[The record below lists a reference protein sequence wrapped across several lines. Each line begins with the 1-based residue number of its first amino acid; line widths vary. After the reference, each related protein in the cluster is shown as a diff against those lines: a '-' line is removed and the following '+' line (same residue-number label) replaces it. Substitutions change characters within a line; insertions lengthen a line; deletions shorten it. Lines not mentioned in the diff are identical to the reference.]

1 MGYDS
6 YLCIG
11 IDSFFTGKK
20 IEQLRIQQE
29 LTVEAFCEKL
39 GVSTTAYYKWVQGRS
54 TPTLEH
60 LLMIKELS
68 KVPLDDLV
76 VSREEYP
83 EEH

>member
-1 MGYDS
+1 MGFDN
-6 YLCIG
+6 YLYIG
-11 IDSFFTGKK
+11 IDNFFTGKK
-20 IEQLRIQQE
+20 IEQLRIQQG

-39 GVSTTAYYKWVQGRS
+39 NVSTTAYYKWLSGRS

-76 VSREEYP
+76 VPQEEYP
-83 EEH
+83 EER